1 LGWALCGVTVL
12 EYAGV
17 VVLGGIHSVA
27 SAAGAFIAIAS
38 CAIVGALIL
47 HRDPGHRIGWIL
59 CAAPLLIGLSGV
71 TTGYADVTDG
81 HGAGRTAAA
90 WVSQWSWM
98 AGLGLPVTFLGLLVP
113 DGRLPSRRW
122 RPFLWLACAQYSL
135 LVVGAALAPGVL
147 DKKWGIDNP
156 VGVRYAQFL
165 LAGGLIAVPPVLP
178 AGIAAAV
185 VRFRR
190 GSVVER
196 QQLKWI
202 VAAFAGAVGLGALNG
217 LVTDLYP
224 AFHGAPEAII
234 WLTWSTIPIA
244 FGVAILRY
252 RLYEIDV
259 IIRRTL
265 VYAALVA
272 ILATLYLGGVASL
285 GWAFRSATGQSSA
298 LAVTLSTLAVAAA
311 FQPVRRRVQA
321 GVDRRFY
328 RSAYD
333 AGSAVAAFT
342 GRLREEIDL
351 DALRGELL
359 ETIADTVQPTHA
371 GVWLRPAPEEV

>member
-1 LGWALCGVTVL
+1 MRRRLGWALCGVTVL

-202 VAAFAGAVGLGALNG
+202 
-217 LVTDLYP
+217 
-224 AFHGAPEAII
+224 EAII